1 MLNSISC
8 GRASRGCGR
17 TMARGGCGCNRVA
30 TPYRG
35 NQPGGRRCTSGCT
48 STFGRMGGFCGGGCA
63 NGTTLNMATQAH
75 VGTPACHHDEHEH
88 VVKSGCGC
96 NAERRADTVRSG
108 CGCNAERRADTVRSG
123 CGCGAE
129 RNTNTVR
136 SGCGCNAER
145 RADTV
150 RSGCGCGAERNT
162 NTVRS
167 GCGCAAERNT
177 NTVRSGC
184 GCNGDNQVCQ
194 HLLARIQAVDFA
206 LYELVLYLDVY
217 PQSCDALETYH
228 KLKEQHEEL
237 CREYEKVCGP
247 LTAFGNESHTTW
259 DWMSHPAPWEYGAE

>member
-35 NQPGGRRCTSGCT
+35 NQPGGRRCTSGCA

-108 CGCNAERRADTVRSG
+108 CGCN
-123 CGCGAE
+123 
-129 RNTNTVR
+129 
-136 SGCGCNAER
+136 
-145 RADTV
+145 
-150 RSGCGCGAERNT
+150 
-162 NTVRS
+162 
-167 GCGCAAERNT
+167 
-177 NTVRSGC
+177 
-184 GCNGDNQVCQ
+184 GDNQACQ

>member
-35 NQPGGRRCTSGCT
+35 NQPGGRRCTSGCA
-48 STFGRMGGFCGGGCA
+48 STFGRMGGFCGCGCA

-123 CGCGAE
+123 CGC
-129 RNTNTVR
+129 
-136 SGCGCNAER
+136 
-145 RADTV
+145 
-150 RSGCGCGAERNT
+150 
-162 NTVRS
+162 
-167 GCGCAAERNT
+167 
-177 NTVRSGC
+177 
-184 GCNGDNQVCQ
+184 NGDNQACQ

-237 CREYEKVCGP
+237 CHEYEKVCGP

>member
-136 SGCGCNAER
+136 SGCGC
-145 RADTV
+145 
-150 RSGCGCGAERNT
+150 
-162 NTVRS
+162 
-167 GCGCAAERNT
+167 AAERNT

>member
-35 NQPGGRRCTSGCT
+35 NQPGGRRCTSGCA

-63 NGTTLNMATQAH
+63 NGTTLNMATQARA
-75 VGTPACHHDEHEH
+75 GTSTCHYDEREH

-96 NAERRADTVRSG
+96 NAD
-108 CGCNAERRADTVRSG
+108 RRADTVRSG

-129 RNTNTVR
+129 R
-136 SGCGCNAER
+136 
-145 RADTV
+145 RAD
-150 RSGCGCGAERNT
+150 
-162 NTVRS
+162 
-167 GCGCAAERNT
+167 
-177 NTVRSGC
+177 TVRSGC
-184 GCNGDNQVCQ
+184 GCNGDNQACQ

>member
-35 NQPGGRRCTSGCT
+35 NQPGGRRCTSGCA

-63 NGTTLNMATQAH
+63 NGTTLNMATQARS
-75 VGTPACHHDEHEH
+75 GTSTCHYDER
-88 VVKSGCGC
+88 
-96 NAERRADTVRSG
+96 NTNTVRSG
-108 CGCNAERRADTVRSG
+108 CGCA
-123 CGCGAE
+123 AE

-150 RSGCGCGAERNT
+150 RSGCGCGAERRAY
-162 NTVRS
+162 TVH
-167 GCGCAAERNT
+167 
-177 NTVRSGC
+177 SGC
-184 GCNGDNQVCQ
+184 GCNGDNQACQ

>member
-8 GRASRGCGR
+8 GRASRGCG
-17 TMARGGCGCNRVA
+17 CNRVA
-30 TPYRG
+30 TPYRSGLLG
-35 NQPGGRRCTSGCT
+35 NRRCTSGCM
-48 STFGRMGGFCGGGCA
+48 SPFGRMGGSCGNGCT
-63 NGTTLNMATQAH
+63 NGTTLNMATQARA
-75 VGTPACHHDEHEH
+75 GTSTCHYDERNTNT
-88 VVKSGCGC
+88 VRSGCGC
-96 NAERRADTVRSG
+96 EAERNTDTVRSG
-108 CGCNAERRADTVRSG
+108 CGCGGDRNTNTVRSGCGCGGDRNTDTVRSG
-123 CGCGAE
+123 CSCGAE

-136 SGCGCNAER
+136 SGCGCRAEGR
-145 RADTV
+145 TDTV
-150 RSGCGCGAERNT
+150 H
-162 NTVRS
+162 
-167 GCGCAAERNT
+167 
-177 NTVRSGC
+177 SGC
-184 GCNGDNQVCQ
+184 GCNGDNQACQ

>member
-35 NQPGGRRCTSGCT
+35 NQPGGRRCTSGCA
-48 STFGRMGGFCGGGCA
+48 STFGRMGGFCGCGCA

-96 NAERRADTVRSG
+96 NAERRTDTVRSG
-108 CGCNAERRADTVRSG
+108 CGCGAERRADTVRSGCSCGAERRADTVRSG
-123 CGCGAE
+123 CGC
-129 RNTNTVR
+129 
-136 SGCGCNAER
+136 
-145 RADTV
+145 
-150 RSGCGCGAERNT
+150 
-162 NTVRS
+162 
-167 GCGCAAERNT
+167 
-177 NTVRSGC
+177 
-184 GCNGDNQVCQ
+184 NGDNQACQ

-237 CREYEKVCGP
+237 CHEYEKVCGP

>member
-35 NQPGGRRCTSGCT
+35 NQPGGRRCTSGCA

-63 NGTTLNMATQAH
+63 NGTTLNTATQAH

-108 CGCNAERRADTVRSG
+108 CGCNADRRADTVRSG

-129 RNTNTVR
+129 R
-136 SGCGCNAER
+136 
-145 RADTV
+145 RAD
-150 RSGCGCGAERNT
+150 
-162 NTVRS
+162 
-167 GCGCAAERNT
+167 
-177 NTVRSGC
+177 TVRSGC
-184 GCNGDNQVCQ
+184 GCNGDNQACQ

-237 CREYEKVCGP
+237 CHEYEKVCGP

>member
-1 MLNSISC
+1 
-8 GRASRGCGR
+8 
-17 TMARGGCGCNRVA
+17 MARGGCGCNRVA

-35 NQPGGRRCTSGCT
+35 NQPGGRRCTSGCA

-63 NGTTLNMATQAH
+63 NGTTLNMATQARA
-75 VGTPACHHDEHEH
+75 GTSTCHYD
-88 VVKSGCGC
+88 
-96 NAERRADTVRSG
+96 
-108 CGCNAERRADTVRSG
+108 
-123 CGCGAE
+123 
-129 RNTNTVR
+129 
-136 SGCGCNAER
+136 
-145 RADTV
+145 
-150 RSGCGCGAERNT
+150 ERNT

-177 NTVRSGC
+177 DTVRSGCGCGGDRNTNTVRSGCGCGAERRADTVRSGC
-184 GCNGDNQVCQ
+184 GCNGDNQACQ

-247 LTAFGNESHTTW
+247 RTAFGNESHTTW

>member
-35 NQPGGRRCTSGCT
+35 NQPGGRRCTSGCA

-108 CGCNAERRADTVRSG
+108 CGCNTERRADTVRSGCGCNAERRTDTVRSGCGCGAERRADTVRSG
-123 CGCGAE
+123 CGC
-129 RNTNTVR
+129 
-136 SGCGCNAER
+136 
-145 RADTV
+145 
-150 RSGCGCGAERNT
+150 
-162 NTVRS
+162 
-167 GCGCAAERNT
+167 
-177 NTVRSGC
+177 
-184 GCNGDNQVCQ
+184 NGDNQACQ

-237 CREYEKVCGP
+237 CHEYEKVCGP